1 MPTGCGNSSILI
13 YNCPLKGNSN
23 RKYLFEIVWHAGR
36 ILSKAFPYLNTVD
49 SGSKENGR
57 GPPLVTQKVDFCSPL
72 K

>member
-36 ILSKAFPYLNTVD
+36 ILSKASVSIFEHCRQWVKGKWKGSSLSYPK
-49 SGSKENGR
+49 SGF
-57 GPPLVTQKVDFCSPL
+57 L
-72 K
+72 